1 MSTSLKAKQARKF
14 LKALWQADKIRK
26 SQAWLNDKP
35 KDKPLS
41 AGELLVRAHQEQR
54 QQRKL
59 GAEPFSLYKERQ
71 RFKQASEDVKKIYQQ
86 EYDYIFNLTGG
97 DIELSQYM
105 ALREIYRSR

>member
-1 MSTSLKAKQARKF
+1 MNTSLEAKQARKF

-41 AGELLVRAHQEQR
+41 AGEILVRAHQEQR

-59 GAEPFSLYKERQ
+59 NVEPFSRYKERQ
-71 RFKQASEDVKKIYQQ
+71 RFKQASEEAKAIYQQ
-86 EYDYIFNLTGG
+86 KFNYIYGLTQ
-97 DIELSQYM
+97 DSELAEYM